1 MDKIL
6 DSILPWIPLNS
17 RVLDLACGDGSLLE
31 NLQRIHQVNGYGLEI
46 DEKSILKC
54 IKKGINVIEQDLDTG
69 LSNFSDNC
77 FDSVIMSQ
85 ALQEMRHP
93 HFLLGEML
101 RVGRECIITFPNFGH
116 WSARCQLFFLG
127 KMPVTR
133 QLAYQWY
140 ETPNIHFFTYR
151 DFKML
156 CEAQKI
162 RILHYD
168 CVAEGYPDVYLKKIF
183 PNLFT
188 QTAIFHLSL

>member
-1 MDKIL
+1 
-6 DSILPWIPLNS
+6 
-17 RVLDLACGDGSLLE
+17 
-31 NLQRIHQVNGYGLEI
+31 
-46 DEKSILKC
+46 
-54 IKKGINVIEQDLDTG
+54 
-69 LSNFSDNC
+69 
-77 FDSVIMSQ
+77 
-85 ALQEMRHP
+85 
-93 HFLLGEML
+93 
-101 RVGRECIITFPNFGH
+101 
-116 WSARCQLFFLG
+116 
-127 KMPVTR
+127 MPVTR

-151 DFKML
+151 DFKIL